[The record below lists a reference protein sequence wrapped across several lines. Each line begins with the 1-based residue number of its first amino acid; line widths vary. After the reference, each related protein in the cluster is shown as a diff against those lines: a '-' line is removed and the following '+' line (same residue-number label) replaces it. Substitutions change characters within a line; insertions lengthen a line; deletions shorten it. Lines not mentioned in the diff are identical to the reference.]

1 MILTG
6 DQDILEDLLEIR
18 RRKNQ
23 DTRTL
28 EILSKVETTTQSFKN
43 EGEYVE
49 RKGGK
54 DFLQMGL
61 SIRTSY
67 EGAPGI
73 KPNETKRNET
83 KRNV

>member
-1 MILTG
+1 M
-6 DQDILEDLLEIR
+6 R
-18 RRKNQ
+18 
-23 DTRTL
+23 
-28 EILSKVETTTQSFKN
+28 
-43 EGEYVE
+43 E

-83 KRNV
+83 KRNETYEVLGQYSSASVLIS